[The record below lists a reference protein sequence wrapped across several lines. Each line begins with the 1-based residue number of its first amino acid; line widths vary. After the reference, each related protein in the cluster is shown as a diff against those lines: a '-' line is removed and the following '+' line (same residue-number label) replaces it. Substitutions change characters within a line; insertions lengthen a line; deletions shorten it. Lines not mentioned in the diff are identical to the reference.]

1 MTRTTLRLPLA
12 LACLLALSACS
23 SDPEDSGETTAET
36 AAETDVSDETPAAD
50 TGPDADADAS
60 ADDLAADDV
69 PRIEAG
75 LVAENEVLTQAADE
89 IAKGV
94 DDLRFA
100 ALALSALEDS
110 TQAGARAADMAD
122 HRYGR
127 LKEEVYTVLGN
138 VEMRAM
144 LRRQMDETDTT
155 GLDDATLAK
164 MQEDAQAMIDSVPD
178 PFADMDPALAE
189 ALREREARLM
199 ELRAKNVALLVK
211 ISQN

>member
-23 SDPEDSGETTAET
+23 SEPEDSGDTTAET
-36 AAETDVSDETPAAD
+36 AAETDALDQTPAAD
-50 TGPDADADAS
+50 ADADDS
-60 ADDLAADDV
+60 ADDLAAGDV

-89 IAKGV
+89 IAKGM

-100 ALALSALEDS
+100 AVALSALEDS
-110 TQAGARAADMAD
+110 TQAGARAADMTD

-127 LKEEVYTVLGN
+127 LKEQVFSVLSD

-155 GLDDATLAK
+155 GLDEAAIAK

-199 ELRAKNVALLVK
+199 ELRAQNVALLVK
-211 ISQN
+211 ISQH

>member
-1 MTRTTLRLPLA
+1 MTRTTLRLA
-12 LACLLALSACS
+12 LSLTCLLALSACS
-23 SDPEDSGETTAET
+23 SDPEESGDTAPEATTETGAVEEAEATA
-36 AAETDVSDETPAAD
+36 
-50 TGPDADADAS
+50 GQDADADDS
-60 ADDLAADDV
+60 ADGLAADDISG
-69 PRIEAG
+69 IEAG
-75 LVAENEVLTQAADE
+75 LVAENDVLTKAADE

-110 TQAGARAADMAD
+110 TQAGARAAGMAD

-127 LKEEVYTVLGN
+127 LKEEVFTVLGN

-155 GLDDATLAK
+155 GLDDAAIAK

-178 PFADMDPALAE
+178 PFADLDPALAE

-199 ELRAKNVALLVK
+199 ELRAQNVALLVK
-211 ISQN
+211 ISQH

>member
-23 SDPEDSGETTAET
+23 SEPEDSGDTTAET
-36 AAETDVSDETPAAD
+36 AAEADALDQTPAAD
-50 TGPDADADAS
+50 ADADDS
-60 ADDLAADDV
+60 ADDLAAGDV

-89 IAKGV
+89 IAKGM

-100 ALALSALEDS
+100 AVALSALEDS

-127 LKEEVYTVLGN
+127 LKEQVFSVLGD

-155 GLDDATLAK
+155 GLDEAAIAK

-189 ALREREARLM
+189 ALGEREARLM
-199 ELRAKNVALLVK
+199 ELRAQNVALLVK
-211 ISQN
+211 ISQH

>member
-12 LACLLALSACS
+12 LTCLLALSACS
-23 SDPEDSGETTAET
+23 SEPEDSGDTTAES
-36 AAETDVSDETPAAD
+36 AAEADTLDQTPTAD
-50 TGPDADADAS
+50 TGPDADADDS

-75 LVAENEVLTQAADE
+75 LAAENEVLTKAADE
-89 IAKGV
+89 IAKGM

-100 ALALSALEDS
+100 AVALSALEDS

-127 LKEEVYTVLGN
+127 LKEQVFSVLGD

-155 GLDDATLAK
+155 GLDEAAIAK

-178 PFADMDPALAE
+178 PFADMDSALAE

-199 ELRAKNVALLVK
+199 ELRAQNVALLVK
-211 ISQN
+211 ISQH

>member
-1 MTRTTLRLPLA
+1 MTRTTLRLSLG
-12 LACLLALSACS
+12 LTCLLALSACS
-23 SDPEDSGETTAET
+23 SEPEDSGDTTAES
-36 AAETDVSDETPAAD
+36 AAEADTLNQTPAAD
-50 TGPDADADAS
+50 TGPDADADDS

-75 LVAENEVLTQAADE
+75 LAAENEVLTKAADE
-89 IAKGV
+89 IAKGM

-100 ALALSALEDS
+100 AVALSALEDS

-127 LKEEVYTVLGN
+127 LKEQVFSVLGD

-155 GLDDATLAK
+155 GLDEAAIAK

-178 PFADMDPALAE
+178 PFADMDSALAE

-199 ELRAKNVALLVK
+199 ELRAQNVALLVK
-211 ISQN
+211 ISQH

>member
-23 SDPEDSGETTAET
+23 SEPEDGGDTTAET
-36 AAETDVSDETPAAD
+36 AAETDTSDETPAAD
-50 TGPDADADAS
+50 TGADADSDDS
-60 ADDLAADDV
+60 ADNLAADDV
-69 PRIEAG
+69 ARIEAG
-75 LVAENEVLTQAADE
+75 LVAENEVLTKTADE
-89 IAKGV
+89 VAKGM

-100 ALALSALEDS
+100 AVALSALEDS

-127 LKEEVYTVLGN
+127 LKEEVFTVLGN
-138 VEMRAM
+138 LEMRAM
-144 LRRQMDETDTT
+144 LRRQMDEADTT
-155 GLDDATLAK
+155 GLDEATVAK

-178 PFADMDPALAE
+178 PFTGMDPALAE

-199 ELRAKNVALLVK
+199 ELHAQNVALLLK